1 MAAKIGREYMP
12 THAQRRND
20 RKKDLPA
27 PPKSMQKNERRPMGR
42 AFGVVQTNLASIE
55 VVFNETGM
63 IFTHN
68 IFALNIFGHKV
79 SVARGTGVVSQ
90 FPANP
95 SLEDFDIA
103 DLDGIDVENV
113 ATQQHHVR
121 QLSRR
126 D

>member
-27 PPKSMQKNERRPMGR
+27 PPESVQKNKRWPMGR
-42 AFGVVQTNLASIE
+42 AFGIVQTNLASIE
-55 VVFNETGM
+55 AVFNETGM

-68 IFALNIFGHKV
+68 IFALNIFGHKF
-79 SVARGTGVVSQ
+79 SAARGAGVVSQ
-90 FPANP
+90 FRANP
-95 SLEDFDIA
+95 GLEDFNIA

-121 QLSRR
+121 QFPRR

>member
-27 PPKSMQKNERRPMGR
+27 PPESVQKNKRWPMGR
-42 AFGVVQTNLASIE
+42 AFGIVQTNLASIE
-55 VVFNETGM
+55 AVFNETGM

-68 IFALNIFGHKV
+68 IFALNIFGHKF
-79 SVARGTGVVSQ
+79 SAARGAGVVSQ

-95 SLEDFDIA
+95 GLEDFNIA

-121 QLSRR
+121 QLPRR
-126 D
+126 N